1 MRNSVALIVVITVSV
16 AVLSPVAA
24 SAQEWLLDIYGGWSY
39 SNLTGG
45 SSSLLGGDYKSG
57 FGGGVGGELKLNEDW
72 GWEFGLWYVQK
83 GTQGVWGTGST
94 NNGFLP
100 DPNDVF
106 DGTVSLDYVELP
118 ILVNVYFPVG
128 DAANIR
134 GYIGPAFAF
143 LVRSEA
149 SGTLNGTDG
158 TIDVEDKFDDADIT
172 VMIGAGGQW
181 DVGRVNVL
189 LDFRWDIGTTN
200 ISKVPDTVLRTSTIL
215 VTAGIGIPI
224 TSYDE

>member
-1 MRNSVALIVVITVSV
+1 MRNKVALIMICAVLV
-16 AVLSPVAA
+16 ASLSPVAA

-57 FGGGVGGELKLNEDW
+57 FGGGVSGELKLNEDW
-72 GWEFGLWYVQK
+72 GWEFGLWYIQK

-100 DPNDVF
+100 DQNDTF
-106 DGTVSLDYVELP
+106 DGTVSLDYIELP

-128 DAANIR
+128 ETANIR
-134 GYIGPAFAF
+134 GFLGPAFAF

-149 SGTLNGTDG
+149 NGKLNGTDE
-158 TIDVEDKFDDADIT
+158 TIDISDDIDDADIT
-172 VMIGAGGQW
+172 FMIGAGGQW

-200 ISKVPDTVLRTSTIL
+200 ISKVPDTQLRTSTLL
-215 VTAGIGIPI
+215 VTAGIGIPL
-224 TSYDE
+224 TK

>member
-1 MRNSVALIVVITVSV
+1 MRNKVALIMICAVLV
-16 AVLSPVAA
+16 AFLSPVGA

-57 FGGGVGGELKLNEDW
+57 FGGGVSGELKLNEDW
-72 GWEFGLWYVQK
+72 GWEFGLWYIQK

-100 DPNDVF
+100 DQNKVF
-106 DGTVSLDYVELP
+106 DGSVSLDYIELP

-128 DAANIR
+128 ETANIR

-149 SGTLNGTDG
+149 NGSLNGDDE
-158 TIDVEDKFDDADIT
+158 TIDMEDNIDDADIT

-200 ISKVPDTVLRTSTIL
+200 ISKVEDTSLRTSTFL
-215 VTAGIGIPI
+215 VTAGIGIPL
-224 TSYDE
+224 TKE

>member
-1 MRNSVALIVVITVSV
+1 MRNSVALIMVIAVLV
-16 AVLSPVAA
+16 AVMSPVGA

-45 SSSLLGGDYKSG
+45 SASMLGGDYKSG
-57 FGGGVGGELKLNEDW
+57 FGGGVSGELKLNEDW
-72 GWEFGLWYVQK
+72 GWEFGLWYIQK

-94 NNGFLP
+94 NNGFFP
-100 DPNDVF
+100 DPNDTF
-106 DGTVSLDYVELP
+106 DGSVSLDYIELP

-128 DAANIR
+128 ESANIR

-149 SGTLNGTDG
+149 NGTHNGTDG
-158 TIDVEDKFDDADIT
+158 TIDLSDEIDDADIT

-200 ISKVPDTVLRTSTIL
+200 ISKVPDTQLRTSTIL
-215 VTAGIGIPI
+215 VTAGIGIPL
-224 TSYDE
+224 TKE